1 MKYLR
6 QLGVALIIIGIAGCS
21 APRNETVKIQLDS
34 ISPEA
39 AQTLRETQTEAV
51 KAERAALTRE
61 VVMVDAVSNGA
72 DAMSEVVA
80 QMAVQID
87 SGLAKNRVKK
97 LPIAILPFR
106 NLDGNTTPAGLGERL
121 SESMIFQLQQHG
133 YNLVDYRAV
142 SLNTTLKNP
151 LSRDNLSSIRNRF
164 RIHFILTGTYAR
176 HPDGL
181 VINARVLDTTTRQ
194 VMATGQSHVSVARLE
209 GEIPG
214 YDPLAS
220 DAAGMII
227 ENGQGRAQ

>member
-6 QLGVALIIIGIAGCS
+6 QLGISLVFIGLAGC
-21 APRNETVKIQLDS
+21 AQNPFLTKVQLES

-39 AQTLRETQTEAV
+39 AQTLRETQAEAV
-51 KAERAALTRE
+51 QAEREALTRE
-61 VVMVDAVSNGA
+61 VIIVDTISTGT

-87 SGLAKNRVKK
+87 TGLAKNRVKK
-97 LPIAILPFR
+97 LPIAILPFK
-106 NLDGNTTPAGLGERL
+106 NLDAKATLAGLGERL
-121 SESMIFQLQQHG
+121 SENLIFQMQQHG

-164 RIHFILTGTYAR
+164 RIHYVLTGTYAR

-194 VMATGQSHVSVARLE
+194 IMATGQSHVSVARLE

-220 DAAGMII
+220 DAAGLII

>member
-6 QLGVALIIIGIAGCS
+6 QLGISLVFIGLAGCAQNQS
-21 APRNETVKIQLDS
+21 LTKVQLES

-51 KAERAALTRE
+51 QAEREALTRE
-61 VVMVDAVSNGA
+61 VIMVDAVSTGT

-87 SGLAKNRVKK
+87 TGLAKNRVKK
-97 LPIAILPFR
+97 LPIAILPFK
-106 NLDGNTTPAGLGERL
+106 NLDAKTTPAGLGERL
-121 SESMIFQLQQHG
+121 SENMIFQMQQHG

-164 RIHFILTGTYAR
+164 RIHYVLTGTYAR

-194 VMATGQSHVSVARLE
+194 IMATGQSHVSVARLE

-220 DAAGMII
+220 DAAGLII

>member
-1 MKYLR
+1 MGL
-6 QLGVALIIIGIAGCS
+6 AGCANNS
-21 APRNETVKIQLDS
+21 SLTRVQLES

-51 KAERAALTRE
+51 KAEREALTRE
-61 VVMVDAVSNGA
+61 VMMVDATSTGT

-87 SGLAKNRVKK
+87 SGLAKNRVRK
-97 LPIAILPFR
+97 LPIAILPFK
-106 NLDGNTTPAGLGERL
+106 NLDSKTTPAGLGERL
-121 SESMIFQLQQHG
+121 SESMIFQMQQHG
-133 YNLVDYRAV
+133 YNLIDYRAV
-142 SLNTTLKNP
+142 SLNTTLKSP

-164 RIHFILTGTYAR
+164 RIHYILTGTYAR

-194 VMATGQSHVSVARLE
+194 IMATGQSHVSVARLE
-209 GEIPG
+209 GDIPG

-220 DAAGMII
+220 DAAGLII